1 MARVPKSYHL
11 RLDEREVEVFQ
22 RICEAA
28 GLTANLGVATLIR
41 STVRGDVQLSPP
53 AAFGRTTS
61 PAAPPFPVPRED
73 PPGR

>member
-11 RLDEREVEVFQ
+11 RLDERDVEEFQ
-22 RICEAA
+22 RLCEAA

-41 STVRGDVQLSPP
+41 STVRGDVRLSPP

-61 PAAPPFPVPRED
+61 PAAPPLMR
-73 PPGR
+73 PPGQ